1 MSDET
6 NKLDAP
12 KRDAREWLE
21 SKGWGDLSLYWPTNK
36 PIPQIDY
43 ESGEAKPTIDDI
55 LEAYALPFIK
65 ERDAAQC
72 RLVEISALIG
82 NDEFVE
88 HEWKHDKNPTKR
100 VVAALQSGADFA
112 ERAEKA
118 ESERDALRGAL
129 KKIIGRYDVISDW
142 DGDIKCRDLKDEM
155 GEEVE
160 AARAALEV
168 KP

>member
-55 LEAYALPFIK
+55 LEAYALPFIA
-65 ERDAAQC
+65 ERDAA
-72 RLVEISALIG
+72 LVYKTLMI
-82 NDEFVE
+82 
-88 HEWKHDKNPTKR
+88 KTKS
-100 VVAALQSGADFA
+100 LA
-112 ERAEKA
+112 EMKSDVFKRDLRKA
-118 ESERDALRGAL
+118 ESERDALRHEL
-129 KKIIGRYDVISDW
+129 QRIIKRYDIISNW
-142 DGDIKCRDLKDEM
+142 EGDIKCRDLEDEM
-155 GEEVE
+155 GDEIK
-160 AARAALEV
+160 AGRAALEV

>member
-12 KRDAREWLE
+12 KRDAREWRVTQRH
-21 SKGWGDLSLYWPTNK
+21 YRAANK
-36 PIPQIDY
+36 IDPSCLHQY
-43 ESGEAKPTIDDI
+43 LAVTTEEFDEA

-118 ESERDALRGAL
+118 KSERDALRGAL

-142 DGDIKCRDLKDEM
+142 DGDIKCRDLEDEM
-155 GEEVE
+155 GDEIK
-160 AARAALEV
+160 AGRAALEV